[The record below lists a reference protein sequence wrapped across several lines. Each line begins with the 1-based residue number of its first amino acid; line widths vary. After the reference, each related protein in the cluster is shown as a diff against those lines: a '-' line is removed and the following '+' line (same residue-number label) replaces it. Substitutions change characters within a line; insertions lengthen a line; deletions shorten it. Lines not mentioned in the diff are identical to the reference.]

1 MTAAEPWFS
10 TFLRGENILF
20 RTDKCLT
27 IKILYACMYV
37 SVFLCVIGYCAEH
50 EEKAL
55 QFPRPEK
62 NWLWCWLW
70 GILQK
75 HRWASCKLNITNTNA
90 EKRSNQA
97 ISQNVRLILLYCRY
111 DPVWVFKF
119 HFAVCIVN
127 IFVILFPVPAEEFHG
142 LHLWKN
148 SKHRESSKC
157 VDEIWKVTHSSYHSL
172 RFYFSFWSSAQNT
185 DNSLSHQLI
194 SNN

>member
-1 MTAAEPWFS
+1 
-10 TFLRGENILF
+10 
-20 RTDKCLT
+20 
-27 IKILYACMYV
+27 MYV
-37 SVFLCVIGYCAEH
+37 SVFLGVIGYCSEH
-50 EEKAL
+50 EEKTL

-62 NWLWCWLW
+62 NWLWRWLW

-75 HRWASCKLNITNTNA
+75 HCWASCKLNIKTYYNTNA

-97 ISQNVRLILLYCRY
+97 ISQNVRLILLSVDITQYE
-111 DPVWVFKF
+111 PFWGFSSIFKF
-119 HFAVCIVN
+119 HFAVSFVN
-127 IFVILFPVPAEEFHG
+127 IFVIVFPVPAEEFHG

-157 VDEIWKVTHSSYHSL
+157 VEEIWKVTHSSYHSL
-172 RFYFSFWSSAQNT
+172 CIYFSFWSLAQNT